1 MNSTATRP
9 WYQFS
14 LRGLAL
20 LVLGLC
26 VGLALGLAYSPFR
39 KMAPNEAFA
48 YKMPDYVIEPP
59 DVLSIKIRY
68 PQQIDANFD
77 DECLVG
83 PDGKIYVDQI
93 GGLYITGMTLGEA
106 QRALAGKA
114 ASIDQDATVELS
126 IANYNSKK
134 YYLLTTRNGCSYINL
149 MPFTGNDHVLDALAG
164 LETEMN
170 LLESNIWVSRP
181 VQGAKSKKGEVLQ
194 VDYKAI
200 TKHADPLSNYQLL
213 PGDRL
218 FVEAKPMPAKAPQ

>member
-83 PDGKIYVDQI
+83 PDGKIYVDRI
-93 GGLYITGMTLGEA
+93 GGLYITGLTLWEA

-114 ASIDQDATVELS
+114 ASIDPEATVELS
-126 IANYNSKK
+126 IASYNSKK
-134 YYLLTTRNGCSYINL
+134 YYVVTKLNGGDAIETA
-149 MPFTGNDHVLDALAG
+149 PITGNETVLDAIAQMG
-164 LETEMN
+164 GVAKPN
-170 LLESNIWVSRP
+170 GHNIWISRP
-181 VQGAKSKKGEVLQ
+181 SSQGTTANRILQ
-194 VDYKAI
+194 VDYEQI
-200 TKHADPLSNYQLL
+200 TSGANPLSNYQLL

-218 FVEAKPMPAKAPQ
+218 FIEAKPMAEPAKQ